1 MNFHSAAPV
10 RDDRDGYLVSKPKA
24 WFAFAMTFALML
36 FDYIDRQVIVSLF
49 PHLKAAWGL
58 SDMQLGGL
66 VSIISIVVAA
76 GGLPVALLAD
86 RFGRVKSIFVM
97 ATVWSLATIAC
108 MFTRN
113 YSQLFLARAIV
124 GAGETGYGSVGGA
137 LIASLFPKR
146 LRATLLGAFLAAASI
161 GSVLGVVIG
170 GQVAARWGWE
180 AAFGVVGVPG
190 LILAALYLL
199 VPDYKT
205 VALAPRMDQARQSIP
220 GFARQIATALASSP
234 TIWWTCLGSALQLV
248 VVSTIWSWLPSYF
261 NRYHDAAADKAA
273 MLAAVV
279 VLCGAVGSF
288 FWGVAADAVG
298 ARRPRNKLVMM
309 ATLSTATFLVFGL
322 AFGVS
327 MNPTQQFLLIALGGL
342 MMMCTVAP
350 ASSVVL
356 NVIHPGLRSTG
367 AAVLALFQNLLG
379 LAVGPFVGGLVSD
392 AWGLQMALAVMPA
405 FGLVAALCFLRAM
418 RTYETDLTK
427 VADVRMDAATS
438 VASPVAVSA

>member
-1 MNFHSAAPV
+1 MNFHSAAPAT
-10 RDDRDGYLVSKPKA
+10 DNRDGYLVSKPKA

-97 ATVWSLATIAC
+97 ATVWSLATISC

-146 LRATLLGAFLAAASI
+146 LRATLLGAFFAAVSI
-161 GSVLGVVIG
+161 GSVLGVLAG
-170 GQVAARWGWE
+170 GVVAARWGWE

-190 LILAALYLL
+190 LVLAVLYLF
-199 VPDYKT
+199 VSDYKT
-205 VALAPRMDQARQSIP
+205 VEMTPRLERKPSTRGFLRQTAAALT
-220 GFARQIATALASSP
+220 GSP
-234 TIWWTCLGSALQLV
+234 TVWWTCIGSACQLV
-248 VVSTIWSWLPSYF
+248 VVSTIWAWLPSYF
-261 NRYHDAAADKAA
+261 NRYHGATPEKAA
-273 MLAAVV
+273 MLAAVI

-288 FWGVAADAVG
+288 FCGVAADAVG
-298 ARRPRNKLVMM
+298 ARRPRNKLVLM
-309 ATLSTATFLVFGL
+309 ATLSSVTLLVFVA
-322 AFGVS
+322 AFGGS
-327 MNPTQQFLLIALGGL
+327 MGPNSQFLMIAFGGL
-342 MMMCTVAP
+342 LMMCTVAP

-356 NVIHPGLRSTG
+356 NVVHPGVRSTG
-367 AAVLALFQNLLG
+367 AAVLSLFQNLFG

-392 AWGLQMALAVMPA
+392 AWGLQTALAVMPA
-405 FGLVAALCFLRAM
+405 FGLLAALCFLRAM
-418 RTYETDLTK
+418 RTYEADLAK
-427 VADVRMDAATS
+427 VADVRMDAATPA
-438 VASPVAVSA
+438 VSPVAVSA